1 MENIISN
8 LSVWGVIAM
17 LFTAFRVSMTIFQA
31 ATFDRGLRVG
41 KIVLHKFRLFFAVE
55 YKSLIALIISI
66 SVLFFVTNGANSMNA
81 TLSNTLSSTL
91 TGVFWLFILLMGA
104 SLGLAMYLEELMS
117 KIQESSR
124 IQKILYVVFCTNMPI
139 SVGTILLGISS
150 NILLFWH
157 YGDLFASNDTLI
169 IAFLSV
175 MMVAFSLVQISYKL
189 WKHSTQYAPM
199 PYQNLLISHERTD
212 ILLATLMS
220 IVVLSANIPQNNIKN
235 GIISN
240 DIISNDT
247 HSIIFGLFWAGIMLF
262 SSSLI
267 KTAKILGFIQT
278 NIWQNISLKL
288 VLNVFLAFFA
298 WVLVKH
304 FVPTFWIE
312 NYKEI
317 SHITIFFVMILGLI
331 TSFVNDLSNS
341 FAHQISS
348 KNKSTNKIIQHI
360 ISIFVL
366 VLSVGAFL
374 YAYTQAGLLG
384 VMLVLVAML
393 ANLLT
398 ELKPTE

>member
-41 KIVLHKFRLFFAVE
+41 KIILHKFRLFFAVE
-55 YKSLIALIISI
+55 YKSLIALIISV
-66 SVLFFVTNGANSMNA
+66 SVLFFITNGANSMNA

-91 TGVFWLFILLMGA
+91 TGVFWLFILLMGT
-104 SLGLAMYLEELMS
+104 SLGLAMYLEALMS

-169 IAFLSV
+169 MAFLSV

-220 IVVLSANIPQNNIKN
+220 IVVLSANIPQNIIKN
-235 GIISN
+235 N
-240 DIISNDT
+240 IISNDT
-247 HSIIFGLFWAGIMLF
+247 HSIIFGLLWAGILLF

-278 NIWQNISLKL
+278 NIWQNISLKI
-288 VLNVFLAFFA
+288 VLNIFLASSA
-298 WVLVKH
+298 WVSVKY
-304 FVPTFWIE
+304 FLPTFWIE
-312 NYKEI
+312 NHQEV
-317 SHITIFFVMILGLI
+317 SNTTIFFVMILGLI

-341 FAHQISS
+341 FAHQINY
-348 KNKSTNKIIQHI
+348 KNRITSYI
-360 ISIFVL
+360 ISVFTL
-366 VLSVGAFL
+366 LLSVSAFL
-374 YAYTQAGLLG
+374 YAYMHTGLLG
-384 VMLVLVAML
+384 IMLVLVAML

-398 ELKPTE
+398 ELKPIGTKI

>member
-41 KIVLHKFRLFFAVE
+41 KIILHKFRLFFAVE

-66 SVLFFVTNGANSMNA
+66 SVLFFVTNGTNSMNA
-81 TLSNTLSSTL
+81 TLSSTL

-169 IAFLSV
+169 MAFLSV

-235 GIISN
+235 

-247 HSIIFGLFWAGIMLF
+247 HSIIFGLFWGGIILF

-278 NIWQNISLKL
+278 NIWQNVSLKL
-288 VLNVFLAFFA
+288 VLNVFLAFSA
-298 WVLVKH
+298 WVSVKH

-312 NYKEI
+312 SYKEI
-317 SHITIFFVMILGLI
+317 SHTTIFFVMILGLI
-331 TSFVNDLSNS
+331 TSFVNDLNNS
-341 FAHQISS
+341 FVHQISS
-348 KNKSTNKIIQHI
+348 KNQIIQHI
-360 ISIFVL
+360 ISIFAL
-366 VLSVGAFL
+366 LLSVSAFL
-374 YAYTQAGLLG
+374 YAYMQAELLG

-398 ELKPTE
+398 ELKPIATKNK

>member
-41 KIVLHKFRLFFAVE
+41 KIVLHKFRFFFAVE

-66 SVLFFVTNGANSMNA
+66 SVLFFVTSGAN
-81 TLSNTLSSTL
+81 NTNIILSSTL

-169 IAFLSV
+169 MAFLSV

-220 IVVLSANIPQNNIKN
+220 VVVLSANIPQNNIKN
-235 GIISN
+235 
-240 DIISNDT
+240 DIASNDT

-288 VLNVFLAFFA
+288 VLNIFLAFSA
-298 WVLVKH
+298 WFFVTH
-304 FVPTFWIE
+304 FLPTFWIE
-312 NYKEI
+312 NHKEI
-317 SHITIFFVMILGLI
+317 SHTTILFVMIFGLI

-341 FAHQISS
+341 FAYQISF
-348 KNKSTNKIIQHI
+348 KNKIIQHI
-360 ISIFVL
+360 ISIFAL

-398 ELKPTE
+398 ELKPTT

>member
-8 LSVWGVIAM
+8 LSVWGVVAM
-17 LFTAFRVSMTIFQA
+17 LFTAFKVSMTIFQA

-41 KIVLHKFRLFFAVE
+41 KIILHKFRLFFAVE
-55 YKSLIALIISI
+55 YKSLIVLIISI
-66 SVLFFVTNGANSMNA
+66 SVLFFATNGANSMNA
-81 TLSNTLSSTL
+81 TLSSTL

-104 SLGLAMYLEELMS
+104 SLGLAMYLEELMG

-124 IQKILYVVFCTNMPI
+124 IQKILYVFFCTNMPI
-139 SVGTILLGISS
+139 SVGTILLGMSG
-150 NILLFWH
+150 NILLFWY
-157 YGDLFASNDTLI
+157 YGNLFANNDLLI
-169 IAFLSV
+169 MAFLAV

-220 IVVLSANIPQNNIKN
+220 IVVLSANIPQNESQNIIQN
-235 GIISN
+235 ISQN
-240 DIISNDT
+240 IVQNDT
-247 HSIIFGLFWAGIMLF
+247 HSIVFGLFWAAILLL

-288 VLNVFLAFFA
+288 ILNLFLAFFA
-298 WVLVKH
+298 WISVRH
-304 FVPTFWIE
+304 FIPAFWIE
-312 NYKEI
+312 NHKEM
-317 SHITIFFVMILGLI
+317 SSATIFFVMILGLAS
-331 TSFVNDLSNS
+331 SFINDLVY
-341 FAHQISS
+341 QITL
-348 KNKSTNKIIQHI
+348 KNKIKQNIITT
-360 ISIFVL
+360 FALL
-366 VLSVGAFL
+366 VSVGTFL
-374 YAYTQAGLLG
+374 YAYTYAGLLG

-398 ELKPTE
+398 ELRTKEL